1 MHNDNLWPG
10 ACEENPEYVR
20 SRIPYSGCRVRCFG
34 NGGVDLTL
42 AAFRFSRRITRNLQ
56 AVEVK
61 VDVYYTREFGAAS
74 ALGVNSHP
82 FLRILSSKF

>member
-1 MHNDNLWPG
+1 M
-10 ACEENPEYVR
+10 
-20 SRIPYSGCRVRCFG
+20 
-34 NGGVDLTL
+34 DLTL